1 MSDNQ
6 KPLIEKPSE
15 TPVTAAAAAAPKPP
29 GVKVVYAR
37 KIHSMI
43 ALQFLIILG
52 LVVLSYQFPDV
63 ISTFQNIW
71 LVFSITVA
79 FVIFGVFMTLSVVF
93 EKRNTPMAIVFLVFL
108 TLSMAY
114 FIIYLAA
121 SAASATAGY
130 VASFM
135 MFFIN
140 LVYMIVAYICNDPI
154 TPEIGILTGFIGSL
168 LLDGCLVL
176 GDVFIYGTDI
186 NDVSYLA
193 LGVIFFMSVL
203 YSVYIFCSIKGMAD
217 AAKEAIS
224 TEDYLICGIT
234 VYLDFSM
241 GLIIA
246 ISRQICSLLAG

>member
-1 MSDNQ
+1 
-6 KPLIEKPSE
+6 
-15 TPVTAAAAAAPKPP
+15 
-29 GVKVVYAR
+29 
-37 KIHSMI
+37 
-43 ALQFLIILG
+43 
-52 LVVLSYQFPDV
+52 
-63 ISTFQNIW
+63 
-71 LVFSITVA
+71 
-79 FVIFGVFMTLSVVF
+79 MTLSVVF
-93 EKRNTPMAIVFLVFL
+93 EKRNVPMAIVFLVFL

-121 SAASATAGY
+121 SASSATAGY

-140 LVYMIVAYICNDPI
+140 LVYMVVAYICSEPI
-154 TPEIGILTGFIGSL
+154 TPEIGILTGVVGSL

-176 GDVFIYGTDI
+176 GDVFVYGTAIDQ
-186 NDVSYLA
+186 VSFLA
-193 LGVIFFMSVL
+193 LGIIFFMSVL

-246 ISRQICSLLAG
+246 ISRQICSIIAG

>member
-1 MSDNQ
+1 
-6 KPLIEKPSE
+6 
-15 TPVTAAAAAAPKPP
+15 
-29 GVKVVYAR
+29 
-37 KIHSMI
+37 
-43 ALQFLIILG
+43 
-52 LVVLSYQFPDV
+52 
-63 ISTFQNIW
+63 
-71 LVFSITVA
+71 
-79 FVIFGVFMTLSVVF
+79 MTLSVVF
-93 EKRNTPMAIVFLVFL
+93 EKRNVPMAILFLVFL

-121 SAASATAGY
+121 SSDSPTAGY
-130 VASFM
+130 IASFM

-140 LVYMIVAYICNDPI
+140 LVYMVVAYICSEPI
-154 TPEIGILTGFIGSL
+154 TPEIGILTGFVGSL

-176 GDVFIYGTDI
+176 GDVFIYGTHI
-186 NDVSYLA
+186 EDVSFLA
-193 LGVIFFMSVL
+193 LGIIFVMSVL

-246 ISRQICSLLAG
+246 ISRQICSLIAG